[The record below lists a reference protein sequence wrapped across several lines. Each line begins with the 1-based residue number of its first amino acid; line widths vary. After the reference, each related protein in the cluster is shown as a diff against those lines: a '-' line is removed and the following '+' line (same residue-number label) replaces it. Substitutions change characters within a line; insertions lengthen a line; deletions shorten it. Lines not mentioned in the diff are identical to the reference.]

1 MMQTIDRNYTQPPKG
16 DFAMSKVRLTLNILA
31 VVIFTMTVSSLAN
44 AQATRTWVSGVGDDA
59 NPCSRTAPCKTFAG
73 AISKTAAGGE
83 ISVLDPGGFGT
94 VTINKSLT
102 INGTQGSGYGSIS
115 SALTNQAILVN
126 LSTAVV
132 KLRNLDING
141 AGTGVN
147 GIRILAAASVTI
159 ENVVIDGLTNR
170 GVSDERSNAGKL
182 TIVDSYIRNTTQSN
196 IAVGPSGGVAVNVLI
211 DNVRATSSSGNAGYS
226 QSGNVKA
233 SIRNSVFSHSSSG
246 ILADSG
252 ELNINNSEMSFNTN
266 GLFVFGTGLARLN
279 NSIIEGN
286 TTSINAGGQPL
297 TQSTGTNTISG
308 NTNNNLPTG
317 TPISQN

>member
-1 MMQTIDRNYTQPPKG
+1 
-16 DFAMSKVRLTLNILA
+16 MSKVRLTLNILA

-59 NPCSRTAPCKTFAG
+59 NPCSRTAPCKTYAG

-83 ISVLDPGGFGT
+83 ISTLDPGGFGT
-94 VTINKSLT
+94 VTITKNLT
-102 INGTQGSGYGSIS
+102 INGTQGAGYGSIS

-126 LSTAVV
+126 SATAVV

-141 AGTGVN
+141 MGSGVN

-170 GVSDERSNAGKL
+170 GISDERGAAGKL
-182 TIVDSYIRNTTQSN
+182 IVVDTNIRNTTGSS
-196 IAVGPSGGVAVNVLI
+196 IAVGPSVAGVAVTVVL
-211 DNVRATSSSGNAGYS
+211 DNVRATSSSGNSGYS
-226 QSGNVKA
+226 QSGTGVKA
-233 SIRNSVFSHSSSG
+233 TISNSIFSHSSTG

-252 ELNINNSEMSFNTN
+252 ELNINSCVMTHNTN
-266 GLFVFGTGLARLN
+266 GLFVSGTGLARLN
-279 NSIIEGN
+279 NSVIESN
-286 TTSINAGGQPL
+286 TTSINVGGQAL

>member
-1 MMQTIDRNYTQPPKG
+1 
-16 DFAMSKVRLTLNILA
+16 MSKVRLTLNILA

-94 VTINKSLT
+94 VTITKSLT

-115 SALTNQAILVN
+115 SSLANQGILVN

-141 AGTGVN
+141 MGNGVN

-159 ENVVIDGLTNR
+159 ENTVIDGMTNR
-170 GVSDERSNAGKL
+170 GISDERSNAGKL
-182 TIVDSYIRNTTQSN
+182 TVVDSFIRNTTQSN

-211 DNVRATSSSGNAGYS
+211 DNVRATGSASNSGYS
-226 QSGNVKA
+226 QSGTGVKA
-233 SIRNSVFSHSSSG
+233 SLRNSVFDHSLTG
-246 ILADSG
+246 VLADSG
-252 ELNINNSEMSFNTN
+252 EININSCEMSFNTN
-266 GLFVFGTGLARLN
+266 GLVLLGTGLARLN
-279 NSIIEGN
+279 NSVIESNG
-286 TTSINAGGQPL
+286 TSINAAGQAL

-308 NTNNNLPTG
+308 NTANNLPTG